1 MFKGLAQVGIIF
13 FRDLLIHRS
22 LLLFYVM
29 RAVGEKYIYIYMNC
43 LLQWSARIHDENLF
57 NSFLII
63 HYCVPVSGLHL
74 LRQPQLV
81 LQGQIL
87 PLTLALPE

>member
-29 RAVGEKYIYIYMNC
+29 MAVGEKYIYIYIYIYIYMNC
-43 LLQWSARIHDENLF
+43 LLKWSARIHDENLF

-81 LQGQIL
+81 LQGQICL
-87 PLTLALPE
+87 

>member
-29 RAVGEKYIYIYMNC
+29 MAVGEKYIYIYIYIYELFVEMV
-43 LLQWSARIHDENLF
+43 SAH
-57 NSFLII
+57 S
-63 HYCVPVSGLHL
+63 
-74 LRQPQLV
+74 
-81 LQGQIL
+81 
-87 PLTLALPE
+87 

>member
-29 RAVGEKYIYIYMNC
+29 MAVGEKYIYIYIYIYIYELFVEMV
-43 LLQWSARIHDENLF
+43 SAH
-57 NSFLII
+57 S
-63 HYCVPVSGLHL
+63 
-74 LRQPQLV
+74 
-81 LQGQIL
+81 
-87 PLTLALPE
+87 